1 MVDPDSAAPP
11 RAMAGEVR
19 EDAARAEAPAASHV
33 ASTPLHGALQEKVAS
48 TDNGNRNDHEALRR
62 RPTMWR

>member
-1 MVDPDSAAPP
+1 MVLRHRGPWPA
-11 RAMAGEVR
+11 RFR
-19 EDAARAEAPAASHV
+19 EDAARAEALA

>member
-19 EDAARAEAPAASHV
+19 GDAARAEALAASHV
-33 ASTPLHGALQEKVAS
+33 ASTPLHGPLLEKVAS

>member
-19 EDAARAEAPAASHV
+19 EDAARAEALA